1 MFSFGGLDEALKL
14 LRVCWSVS
22 ALKILDCE
30 ANLLFPVLPPA
41 VCRQS
46 RTLFFFFFLW
56 LFLLFGLSACSWRTN
71 RTTAGIILRQQR
83 AALPATAIKV
93 ACRTKTVNKTTSCY
107 EVKRTNSNSWQSRLL
122 PRHGAWFGKWMWSF
136 LDLEKFWLQKNNVWK
151 DVKKCNETH
160 YHSFTQ
166 TGVSA
171 RLAC

>member
-93 ACRTKTVNKTTSCY
+93 ASRTKTVNKTTSCY
-107 EVKRTNSNSWQSRLL
+107 EVKRTNSNSWQSTVASTWCLVWEMNVIVFR
-122 PRHGAWFGKWMWSF
+122 FGKV
-136 LDLEKFWLQKNNVWK
+136 LIA
-151 DVKKCNETH
+151 KKQRVERC
-160 YHSFTQ
+160 
-166 TGVSA
+166 
-171 RLAC
+171 